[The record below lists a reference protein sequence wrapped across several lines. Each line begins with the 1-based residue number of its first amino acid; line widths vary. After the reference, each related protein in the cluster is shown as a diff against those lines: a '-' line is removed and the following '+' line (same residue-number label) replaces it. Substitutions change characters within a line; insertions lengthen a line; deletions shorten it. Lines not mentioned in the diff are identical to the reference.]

1 MQIKTFSFMLTH
13 LLCPNDFF
21 LPQILLFPEINVFF
35 LMRIGGLYPAGGKG
49 RDQGLLFP
57 GACFV
62 FHMEQG
68 HGGRMWP
75 QCGYSPSLHFLT
87 APSVSKIA
95 ALQKQATAFSM
106 CQGELNLKTSHFLG
120 SNSVLS
126 TSLSTLSLWGYR
138 AEGFAE
144 AEIPLRP
151 QKVSETS
158 SHVRIRRGV

>member
-1 MQIKTFSFMLTH
+1 MTSSYHKFY
-13 LLCPNDFF
+13 CF
-21 LPQILLFPEINVFF
+21 LKEMFF

-49 RDQGLLFP
+49 REQGPLFP

-62 FHMEQG
+62 SQMGWG
-68 HGGRMWP
+68 HGGRVWP
-75 QCGYSPSLHFLT
+75 RRGCLPPPCFLT
-87 APSVSKIA
+87 APSVSMIE
-95 ALQKQATAFSM
+95 ALQKQATAFST
-106 CQGELNLKTSHFLG
+106 CQSELNLKTSHFLG

-144 AEIPLRP
+144 AEIPFRP

-158 SHVRIRRGV
+158 LHVRIRRGV